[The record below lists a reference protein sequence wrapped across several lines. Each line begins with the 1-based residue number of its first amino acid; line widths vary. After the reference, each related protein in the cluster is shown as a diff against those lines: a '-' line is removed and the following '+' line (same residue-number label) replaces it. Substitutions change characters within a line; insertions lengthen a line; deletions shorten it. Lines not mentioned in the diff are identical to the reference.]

1 MTHLRLAA
9 RVCRFLPATR
19 VTDDISVL
27 TLKTLVF
34 EPLLR
39 WVEGGR
45 VAPALVARWDIA
57 EGGRRWVFHLRDG
70 AVFHDGVPCTS
81 AHVLAMIEG
90 ILGSLDNFGMKWSYG
105 RYLAR
110 ATITAPAPDR
120 FVVEN
125 PEPFADILDILS
137 EFFVVREDASGAPV
151 LGTGPYRVEAFQ
163 QEGWAEL
170 RRVGAT
176 PGPDRITVRAVPEA
190 EDRFAALESGEVDV
204 AMQLERPPSGH
215 GLEWGSALNTLSVM
229 HYLNCF
235 EGVFTQPS
243 ARLAI
248 NHAVDRQAVLD
259 GLFHGLGQLSATV
272 VSPLHMGA
280 RAAGVAPI
288 PYDPDRAKRLFDEAG
303 LSGEIALRTPLTLPE
318 KAREITQAVAD
329 ALGRVGV
336 ATRIVEQPDRPDY
349 AREVGRKLI
358 GDVAIFDSSPHS
370 TFRVLDDK
378 ISSVSQGVWWQG
390 FDDTE
395 TQRLIAAANRAV
407 EDDARETAYG
417 AVLRRLRENP
427 PWLYLW
433 HPIEVFAARP
443 GAGRFVLEGTGIL
456 RVEG

>member
-1 MTHLRLAA
+1 
-9 RVCRFLPATR
+9 
-19 VTDDISVL
+19 
-27 TLKTLVF
+27 
-34 EPLLR
+34 
-39 WVEGGR
+39 
-45 VAPALVARWDIA
+45 
-57 EGGRRWVFHLRDG
+57 
-70 AVFHDGVPCTS
+70 VPCTA
-81 AHVLAMIEG
+81 AHVLATIEG
-90 ILGSLDNFGMKWSYG
+90 ILGSVDNFGMKWSYS
-105 RYLAR
+105 RYFSR
-110 ATITAPAPDR
+110 TRFTAPAVDR

-137 EFFVVREDASGAPV
+137 EFFIVREDASGAPV

-176 PGPDRITVRAVPEA
+176 PGPERITIRAVPEA
-190 EDRFAALESGEVDV
+190 EDRFAALQSGEADV
-204 AMQLERPPSGH
+204 AMQLQRPTGGH

-235 EGVFTQPS
+235 EGVFAHPA

-259 GLFHGLGQLSATV
+259 GLFHGLGRLSATV

-288 PYDPDRAKRLFDEAG
+288 PYDPDRAKRLFEAAG
-303 LSGEIALRTPLTLPE
+303 LAGEIVLRTPLTLPE

-336 ATRIVEQPDRPDY
+336 ATRIVEQPDRPEY
-349 AREVGRKLI
+349 AREVGRKVI

-378 ISSVSQGVWWQG
+378 ISSASRGVWWQG
-390 FDDTE
+390 FDDAE
-395 TQRLIAAANRAV
+395 TQRLIAAANREVAD
-407 EDDARETAYG
+407 EAREAAYG

-433 HPIEVFAARP
+433 HPVEVFAARP